1 MKFTKIFLKNLVKF
15 INIMM
20 KFPTFADQPIAM
32 KKIQSAL
39 ISVFYKD
46 GLEELVKELNAQG
59 VTIYSTGGTEK
70 FINDLGIETVAV
82 ESVTGHPS
90 IFGGRVKT
98 LHPKIFGGILYR
110 RSLAEDCAQ
119 AAQYEIPSIDLVVV
133 DLYPFEETLSSG
145 ADHAAIIEKIDVGGP
160 SMIRAAAKNYADV
173 AVVADKSLYA
183 PLTEMLRSQGG
194 STTVEQRQKLAGA
207 AFTVTAAYD
216 KAIAAYF
223 AGETPLRYGENPHQ
237 SASFRGDLTKVFT
250 KLHGKDVSYNNLLDI
265 NAAVELISEF
275 ENSDPTFA
283 ILKHNNACGVATR
296 STLKEAYEAALAGDP
311 VSAFGGV
318 LIANRPMDLATAEK
332 VNELFCEV
340 VLAPSYAEEALELL
354 KSKKNRI
361 LLDLHP
367 QTMPRSTVNERT
379 MLGGV
384 LVQQRDGQL
393 GGVDGDPKLGS
404 TTPVS
409 AEQMEDLIFAN
420 KIVKHSKSNAIVL
433 AKNGRLLA
441 SGVGQTSRVDALK
454 QAIAKAQSFGLS
466 LEGAAMASD
475 AFFPFA
481 DCVEI
486 AHKAGITS
494 IIQPGGSVR
503 DGETV
508 DYCNAN
514 GLGMIVTGIR
524 HFKH

>member
-1 MKFTKIFLKNLVKF
+1 
-15 INIMM
+15 
-20 KFPTFADQPIAM
+20 M

-46 GLEELVKELNAQG
+46 GLDELVKELASQG
-59 VTIYSTGGTEK
+59 ATIYSTGGTEK
-70 FINDLGIETVAV
+70 FINDLGIKTVAV

-98 LHPKIFGGILYR
+98 LHPRIFGGILYR
-110 RSLAEDCAQ
+110 RSLEEDRAQ
-119 AAQYEIPSIDLVVV
+119 AAQYEIPSIDLVIV
-133 DLYPFEETLSSG
+133 DLYPFEQTLASG

-173 AVVADKSLYA
+173 AVVANKDLYA
-183 PLTEMLRSQGG
+183 PLTKMLREQNG
-194 STTVEQRQKLAGA
+194 STTEDQRRDMAAA
-207 AFTVTAAYD
+207 AFAVTAAYD

-223 AGETPLRYGENPHQ
+223 AGQTVLRYGENPHQ
-237 SASFRGDLTKVFT
+237 SASFRGDLSKVFE

-265 NAAVELISEF
+265 NAAIDLIQEF
-275 ENSDPTFA
+275 DGGDPTFA

-296 STLKEAYEAALAGDP
+296 PTLKESYEAALAGDP

-318 LIANRPMDLATAEK
+318 LIANRKMDKETAEK

-340 VLAPSYAEEALELL
+340 VLAPGYEPVALELL

-361 LLDLHP
+361 LLDVHLD
-367 QTMPRSTVNERT
+367 TMPRATVNERT

-384 LVQQRDGQL
+384 LVQGRDNQL
-393 GGVDGDPKLGS
+393 GGIDGEPKLGS

-409 AEQMEDLIFAN
+409 AEAMEDLIFAN

-433 AKNGRLLA
+433 AKNGMLLA
-441 SGVGQTSRVDALK
+441 SGIGQTSRVDALK

-466 LEGAAMASD
+466 LEGAVMASD

-486 AHKAGITS
+486 AHKAGVTS

-503 DGETV
+503 DQDTV

-514 GLGMIVTGIR
+514 GIGMIVTGIR